1 MSKFWSKIFRK
12 KTALKENI
20 DEEERGPHM
29 PPKELPIEQSFAQ
42 KFTACGGKFVYCEK
56 IQDAKDAFNSI
67 IKQYPS
73 EIRELFC
80 LDPILAQKLDVGIT
94 LTKTNLNAKA
104 MLCSCE
110 SIVAYDGSIVVCERQ
125 LGSNKLADLPETLIV
140 IAGTRQFSQTVS
152 EGLKSI
158 KNRYSDNIPLNITSI
173 KQFKPDVI
181 SDENYLNYG
190 SSVKEVYLLLLE
202 DFS

>member
-12 KTALKENI
+12 KTTLKENI

-94 LTKTNLNAKA
+94 LTKTNLNAK
-104 MLCSCE
+104 
-110 SIVAYDGSIVVCERQ
+110 VHGSVDIEYKGAPSQKDIRIF
-125 LGSNKLADLPETLIV
+125 GSGDVDQYADDI
-140 IAGTRQFSQTVS
+140 
-152 EGLKSI
+152 
-158 KNRYSDNIPLNITSI
+158 
-173 KQFKPDVI
+173 
-181 SDENYLNYG
+181 
-190 SSVKEVYLLLLE
+190 
-202 DFS
+202 

>member
-73 EIRELFC
+73 EILH
-80 LDPILAQKLDVGIT
+80 LQMLGIFFH
-94 LTKTNLNAKA
+94 
-104 MLCSCE
+104 
-110 SIVAYDGSIVVCERQ
+110 
-125 LGSNKLADLPETLIV
+125 P
-140 IAGTRQFSQTVS
+140 
-152 EGLKSI
+152 
-158 KNRYSDNIPLNITSI
+158 
-173 KQFKPDVI
+173 
-181 SDENYLNYG
+181 
-190 SSVKEVYLLLLE
+190 LLLSGSGCSSLVFGSKE
-202 DFS
+202 RISNTVLL